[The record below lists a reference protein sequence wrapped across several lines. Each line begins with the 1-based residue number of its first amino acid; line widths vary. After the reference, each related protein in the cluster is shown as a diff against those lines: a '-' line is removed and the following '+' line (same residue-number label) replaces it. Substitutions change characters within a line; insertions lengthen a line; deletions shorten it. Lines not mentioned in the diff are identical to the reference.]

1 MYRSRSLKGQTADCG
16 SAMRQV
22 SVESFVTFFGL
33 MGAAVW
39 ATANLV
45 DSRYSK
51 NSSIWILNNRLFFAA
66 RAWCR
71 VTASRKIQGPAMAQ
85 RAAPICIKRNNRG
98 AAKRVANKAMSRHAS
113 TTALAIVSS
122 VCVLMRVRTSYLQP
136 VSPRALSDF

>member
-22 SVESFVTFFGL
+22 SDESFVTFFGL
-33 MGAAVW
+33 MRAAVW

-71 VTASRKIQGPAMAQ
+71 VPQAEKFRGRRWRSTLRPYASKGTIEVPRKG
-85 RAAPICIKRNNRG
+85 
-98 AAKRVANKAMSRHAS
+98 
-113 TTALAIVSS
+113 
-122 VCVLMRVRTSYLQP
+122 
-136 VSPRALSDF
+136 